1 MNDIK
6 VEIVNALA
14 LSFQSDAQKARA
26 NLVNYLNKS
35 VGVGEHADVVAECKR
50 LVEEIDHANSCLE
63 RLSQMFTTQQD
74 GDNS

>member
-26 NLVNYLNKS
+26 NLVNYLNNA
-35 VGVGEHADVVAECKR
+35 VGVGEHADIVAECKR
-50 LVEEIDHANSCLE
+50 LVEEIEHANSCLE
-63 RLSQMFTTQQD
+63 RLGKMFTQQD
-74 GDNS
+74 GDDA